1 MSKNKIDLDKNSQKR
16 LKDLTESWHEPISS
30 WSFDKNLKAADLRL
44 LLENFA
50 PLQNLIRALVAET
63 VGGHAPITT
72 APRLAETQAHHDD
85 NGDLAEQRDAALLAQ
100 EKAENEI
107 RDLKKDLNDCNKA
120 VESLIKARDEQKA
133 LAESL
138 RREHEQA
145 KQQWAQDRQKL
156 ERELWQCKDELNE
169 CQEQLQRNGRAPF
182 ELEFLRKDSALAD
195 VLGLAHLPADNIA
208 ALTRVVAVLSSEDGV
223 KSVLSALKDRCEAE
237 NRAINAN
244 ERALLVASVAWL
256 NHNWPSHPYQL
267 VDVPAHSDY
276 KFETQQRF
284 KHSAT
289 GDTVTET
296 ILLGFADSA
305 GKVICKPLVR
315 TV

>member
-1 MSKNKIDLDKNSQKR
+1 MQKDLDKKDQKR
-16 LKDLTESWHEPISS
+16 LGELTESWNGAISG
-30 WSFDKNLKAADLRL
+30 WGYDREMKAADLRL

-72 APRLAETQAHHDD
+72 APHLAETQAHHDD
-85 NGDLAEQRDAALLAQ
+85 NGDLAKQLEAALLAKAQAEQ
-100 EKAENEI
+100 EI
-107 RDLKKDLNDCNKA
+107 IGLKKDLNDCNNA
-120 VESLIKARDEQKA
+120 VARMLKTRDEHQ
-133 LAESL
+133 STIDTL
-138 RREHEQA
+138 RHEYQQA
-145 KQQWAQDRQKL
+145 QQQWAQDRQKL

-244 ERALLVASVAWL
+244 ERALLVASVEWL

>member
-1 MSKNKIDLDKNSQKR
+1 MQKDLDKKDQKR
-16 LKDLTESWHEPISS
+16 LGELTESWNGAISG
-30 WSFDKNLKAADLRL
+30 WGYDREMKAADLRL

-72 APRLAETQAHHDD
+72 APHLAETQAHHDD
-85 NGDLAEQRDAALLAQ
+85 NGDLAKQLEAALLAKAQAEQ
-100 EKAENEI
+100 EI
-107 RDLKKDLNDCNKA
+107 IGLKKDLNDCNNA
-120 VESLIKARDEQKA
+120 VARMLKTRDEHQ
-133 LAESL
+133 STIDTL
-138 RREHEQA
+138 RHEYQQA
-145 KQQWAQDRQKL
+145 QQQWAQDRQKL

>member
-16 LKDLTESWHEPISS
+16 LKDLTESWHEPIPS

-44 LLENFA
+44 LLENFV

-72 APRLAETQAHHDD
+72 APHLAETQAHHDD
-85 NGDLAEQRDAALLAQ
+85 NGDLAAQLDAALLAQ

-145 KQQWAQDRQKL
+145 KQHWAQDRQKL

-195 VLGLAHLPADNIA
+195 VLGLAHLPDDNIA

-244 ERALLVASVAWL
+244 ERGLLVASVAWL

-267 VDVPAHSDY
+267 VDVPAQSDY
-276 KFETQQRF
+276 QFDTQQRF
-284 KHSAT
+284 KHSPT
-289 GDTVTET
+289 GDRVIER
-296 ILLGFADSA
+296 ILLGLADSA

>member
-1 MSKNKIDLDKNSQKR
+1 MQKDLDKKDQKR
-16 LKDLTESWHEPISS
+16 LGELTESWNGAISG
-30 WSFDKNLKAADLRL
+30 WGYDKEMKAADLRL
-44 LLENFA
+44 MLENFA
-50 PLQNLIRALVAET
+50 PLQNLIRALVAEAA
-63 VGGHAPITT
+63 GGNIQPHA

-120 VESLIKARDEQKA
+120 VESLIKVRDEQKA

-244 ERALLVASVAWL
+244 ERGLLVASVAWL

-315 TV
+315 TA

>member
-1 MSKNKIDLDKNSQKR
+1 MQKDLDKKDQKR
-16 LKDLTESWHEPISS
+16 LGELTESWNGVISG
-30 WSFDKNLKAADLRL
+30 WGYDREMKAADLRL

-50 PLQNLIRALVAET
+50 PLQNLIRALVTET

-72 APRLAETQAHHDD
+72 APHLAETQAHHDD
-85 NGDLAEQRDAALLAQ
+85 NGDLAKQLEAALLAKAQAEQ
-100 EKAENEI
+100 EI
-107 RDLKKDLNDCNKA
+107 IGLKKDLNDCNNA
-120 VESLIKARDEQKA
+120 VARMLKTRDEHQ
-133 LAESL
+133 STIDTL
-138 RREHEQA
+138 RHEYQQA
-145 KQQWAQDRQKL
+145 QQQWAQDRQKL

-267 VDVPAHSDY
+267 VEVPAHSDY

>member
-1 MSKNKIDLDKNSQKR
+1 MQKDLDKKDQKR
-16 LKDLTESWHEPISS
+16 LGELTESWNGAISG
-30 WSFDKNLKAADLRL
+30 WGYDREMKAADLRL

-72 APRLAETQAHHDD
+72 APHLAETQAHHDD
-85 NGDLAEQRDAALLAQ
+85 NGDLAKQLEAALLAKAQAEQ
-100 EKAENEI
+100 EI
-107 RDLKKDLNDCNKA
+107 IGLKKDLNDCNNA
-120 VESLIKARDEQKA
+120 VARMLKTRDEHQ
-133 LAESL
+133 STIDTL
-138 RREHEQA
+138 RHEYQQTQ
-145 KQQWAQDRQKL
+145 QQWAQDRQKL

-256 NHNWPSHPYQL
+256 NHNWPSYPYQL

>member
-1 MSKNKIDLDKNSQKR
+1 MQKDLDKKDQKR
-16 LKDLTESWHEPISS
+16 LGELTESWNGAISG
-30 WSFDKNLKAADLRL
+30 WGYDREMKAADLRL

-72 APRLAETQAHHDD
+72 APHLAETQAHHDD
-85 NGDLAEQRDAALLAQ
+85 NGDLAKQLEAALLAKAQAEQ
-100 EKAENEI
+100 EI
-107 RDLKKDLNDCNKA
+107 IGLKKDLNDCNNA
-120 VESLIKARDEQKA
+120 VARMLKTRDEHQ
-133 LAESL
+133 STINTL
-138 RREHEQA
+138 RHEYQQA
-145 KQQWAQDRQKL
+145 QQQWAQDRQKL

-244 ERALLVASVAWL
+244 ERALLVASVEWL

>member
-1 MSKNKIDLDKNSQKR
+1 MQKDLDKKDQKR
-16 LKDLTESWHEPISS
+16 LGELTESWNGAISG
-30 WSFDKNLKAADLRL
+30 WGYDREMKAADLRL

-72 APRLAETQAHHDD
+72 APHLAETQAHHDD
-85 NGDLAEQRDAALLAQ
+85 NGDLAKQLEAALLAKAQAEQ
-100 EKAENEI
+100 EI
-107 RDLKKDLNDCNKA
+107 IGLKKDLNDCNKA

-208 ALTRVVAVLSSEDGV
+208 ALTRVVAVLSSRN
-223 KSVLSALKDRCEAE
+223 SVENLISALKDRCEAE

-267 VDVPAHSDY
+267 VDVPAQSDY
-276 KFETQQRF
+276 QFDTQQRF
-284 KHSAT
+284 KHSPT
-289 GDTVTET
+289 GDRVIER
-296 ILLGFADSA
+296 ILLGLADSA